1 MAWVAV
7 GMRLER
13 EGGTDSLRSTCIAP
27 ESARMGEG
35 VIERNRGGLEESSS
49 SDSSDSKAAKGL
61 RWENYRLV
69 CGRRW

>member
-35 VIERNRGGLEESSS
+35 VIEHNRGGLEESSS
-49 SDSSDSKAAKGL
+49 SDSSVRFQSSEGVEVGKL
-61 RWENYRLV
+61 
-69 CGRRW
+69 